1 MISALFLGSL
11 ILLLFIVSF
20 GIGIVMIVGGLKM
33 MRLQSHG
40 WAMTA
45 SILAL
50 LPCSPAGLVGLVVG
64 IWSLVVLS
72 RPRVKAAFQQQGPTS
87 QLPGMPAK
95 TRGRPIGFVLVLAAV
110 SVALVAMGVSAVIL
124 GYLRLHGASS
134 SEATLSPPIAPREL
148 SLDQAQSS
156 GWTMGPDGPKLT
168 DVLARLSLK
177 LSPSQTESVN
187 KALQASYAEFPALE
201 AQHTEQRTDD
211 AGHVLVRI
219 KPFPGPVAK
228 CEDRLWSQLDEILD
242 PQQQSIARGNLRL
255 DPPEERPPIA
265 VSDLVRP
272 GFFGWGKH
280 GATIEIWRVGSW
292 YHWKVA
298 TRGFDHSS
306 SGPQLPEEYR
316 RFWKEPVNAPVES
329 PKGAEKE

>member
-1 MISALFLGSL
+1 MMLSVLSLGLL
-11 ILLLFIVSF
+11 ILLSVIFSF
-20 GIGIVMIVGGLKM
+20 GMGIVMIVGGLKM

-64 IWSLVVLS
+64 IWSLIVLS
-72 RPRVKAAFQQQGPTS
+72 RPHVKAAFQHNGLRG
-87 QLPGMPAK
+87 QLPVPPSA
-95 TRGRPIGFVLVLAAV
+95 TRRGPIGF
-110 SVALVAMGVSAVIL
+110 SIALVALLVVLVAIGMSAVIF
-124 GYLRLHGASS
+124 GYLRLDGESS
-134 SEATLSPPIAPREL
+134 NEATLSPPMAPHEL
-148 SLDQAQSS
+148 SLDQASS
-156 GWTMGPDGPKLT
+156 TGWTMGTNGPKLT
-168 DVLARLSLK
+168 DAFARLSLK
-177 LSPSQTESVN
+177 LSASQTESVN
-187 KALQASYAEFPALE
+187 KVLQASYAEFPAIE
-201 AQHTEQRTDD
+201 SQHTEQSTND
-211 AGHVLVRI
+211 AGHIVVQI

-228 CEDRLWSQLDEILD
+228 LEDRLWSKLDEILD
-242 PQQQSIARGNLRL
+242 PEQQSIARRNLSL

-272 GFFGWGKH
+272 GFFGWGKN
-280 GATIEIWRVGSW
+280 GAAIEIWRVGSW

-316 RFWKEPVNAPVES
+316 RFWKEPMAASTEAT
-329 PKGAEKE
+329 KGEH